1 MTCVRIFSENYQKL
15 SSCAGGFTVDIK
27 VMNGLLTPK
36 SVAIIGASSTPGK
49 IGHTVVK
56 NLIESEYEGKIYP
69 VNPNADEILGLKC
82 FHAITEI
89 PADVDAAIITVPAKI
104 VLNSVKECGEKGV
117 KGAIIITS
125 GFSEVGEKAM
135 EEELVKTA
143 HSYGMRILGP
153 NIVGV
158 LSNSDKFNG
167 SFAPFLPLKGSSSL
181 VSQSGALLIGIDA
194 ATFMRGVGFD
204 KLISIGN
211 MSDVDFADAIEW
223 LDQDEKTKCI
233 SLYIEGFKQGRKVIE
248 AAQKAKKPIIGLKSG
263 VSAHGAAAAASHTGS
278 LAGASKIYDAA
289 FKQAGIIWAD
299 DLNNLFDR
307 TLALS
312 LQPPMKGDNLLV
324 LTNGGGVGVLATD
337 AAEKYGIPLKFAPE
351 DVQAELK
358 KHMPEFGSAKNPV
371 DLTGM
376 AGTEWYRETVKYSI
390 QHPWVD
396 ALVVLYCETAMTN
409 PLEIAQ
415 GIHQALKE
423 SGVTD
428 KPVAVSYVGGEKSE
442 EAMRWLVESGIPAY
456 GAPDLAVNAIAALHE
471 FALNKENNH
480 LEPLETK
487 GFDKNKALAIIQKA
501 RQDGRDA
508 LTEMEAKQV
517 FEAYQMPVTHSK
529 VSTSEDEAVSL
540 AREIGYP
547 LVMKIVSPQ
556 ILHKSDAGGVKV
568 NIKDEEGV
576 RNAYNQILKN
586 AKAYK
591 ADAEIHGILV
601 QEMAPAGTEV
611 ILGSVNDATFGPTV
625 MFGLGGIFVEVLKD
639 VTFRVA
645 PFSKKQALEM
655 MAEIKGAPILRGVR
669 GELPRD
675 VDALADTI
683 CKYAHMV
690 LDLADEVS
698 ESDANPVLVYEQ
710 EKGLKVADARM
721 ILKKK

>member
-1 MTCVRIFSENYQKL
+1 
-15 SSCAGGFTVDIK
+15 
-27 VMNGLLTPK
+27 
-36 SVAIIGASSTPGK
+36 
-49 IGHTVVK
+49 
-56 NLIESEYEGKIYP
+56 
-69 VNPNADEILGLKC
+69 
-82 FHAITEI
+82 
-89 PADVDAAIITVPAKI
+89 
-104 VLNSVKECGEKGV
+104 
-117 KGAIIITS
+117 
-125 GFSEVGEKAM
+125 
-135 EEELVKTA
+135 
-143 HSYGMRILGP
+143 
-153 NIVGV
+153 
-158 LSNSDKFNG
+158 
-167 SFAPFLPLKGSSSL
+167 
-181 VSQSGALLIGIDA
+181 
-194 ATFMRGVGFD
+194 
-204 KLISIGN
+204 
-211 MSDVDFADAIEW
+211 
-223 LDQDEKTKCI
+223 
-233 SLYIEGFKQGRKVIE
+233 
-248 AAQKAKKPIIGLKSG
+248 
-263 VSAHGAAAAASHTGS
+263 
-278 LAGASKIYDAA
+278 
-289 FKQAGIIWAD
+289 
-299 DLNNLFDR
+299 
-307 TLALS
+307 
-312 LQPPMKGDNLLV
+312 
-324 LTNGGGVGVLATD
+324 
-337 AAEKYGIPLKFAPE
+337 
-351 DVQAELK
+351 
-358 KHMPEFGSAKNPV
+358 
-371 DLTGM
+371 
-376 AGTEWYRETVKYSI
+376 
-390 QHPWVD
+390 
-396 ALVVLYCETAMTN
+396 LYCETAMTN

-529 VSTSEDEAVSL
+529 VATSEDEAVSL

>member
-1 MTCVRIFSENYQKL
+1 
-15 SSCAGGFTVDIK
+15 
-27 VMNGLLTPK
+27 MNGLLTPK
-36 SVAIIGASSTPGK
+36 TVAIIGASSTPGK

-56 NLIESEYEGKIYP
+56 NLIESQYGGKIYP
-69 VNPNADEILGLKC
+69 VNPKADEILGIKC
-82 FHAITEI
+82 YPTIADI
-89 PADVDAAIITVPAKI
+89 PGEVDAAIMTLPAKF
-104 VLNSVKECGEKGV
+104 VLEAVKECGEKGV

-125 GFSEVGEKAM
+125 GFSEVGEKAL
-135 EEELVKTA
+135 EEEIVKTA

-167 SFAPFLPLKGSSSL
+167 SFAPFLPLKGSGSL

-194 ATFMRGVGFD
+194 STYMRGVGFD

-211 MSDVDFADAIEW
+211 MSDVSFADTIEW

-233 SLYIEGFKQGRKVIE
+233 SLYIEGFKQGRRVIE
-248 AAQKAKKPIIGLKSG
+248 VAQKAKKPIIGLKSG

-278 LAGASKIYDAA
+278 LAGAAKIYDAA
-289 FKQAGIIWAD
+289 FKQAGIIWAS

-312 LQPPMKGDNLLV
+312 LQPSMQGDNLLII
-324 LTNGGGVGVLATD
+324 TNGGGVGVLATD
-337 AAEKYGIPLKFAPE
+337 SAEKFGIPLKFAPD
-351 DVQAELK
+351 DVQTELK

-376 AGTEWYRETVKYSI
+376 AGTEWYGDSVKFAI

-396 ALVVLYCETAMTN
+396 GLVVLYCETAMTD
-409 PLEIAQ
+409 PLEIAK
-415 GIHQALKE
+415 GIHNAVKE

-428 KPVAVSYVGGEKSE
+428 KPVTVSYVGGEKSE
-442 EAMRWLVESGIPAY
+442 KAMKWLVENGIPAY
-456 GAPDLAVNAIAALHE
+456 SAPDLAINAIAALRE
-471 FALNKENNH
+471 YALNKENNQGND
-480 LEPLETK
+480 LDFK
-487 GFDKNKALAIIQKA
+487 GTDKQKALSVIEKA
-501 RQDGRDA
+501 RRDGRDA
-508 LTEMEAKQV
+508 LTEIEAKQI
-517 FEAYQMPVTHSK
+517 FEAYQLPVTHSRVAK
-529 VSTSEDEAVSL
+529 TEDEAVKL
-540 AREIGYP
+540 AAEIGYP
-547 LVMKIVSPQ
+547 VVMKIVSPQ

-568 NIKDEEGV
+568 NIKDETAV
-576 RNAYNQILKN
+576 RATYNTILQN

-591 ADAEIHGILV
+591 ADADIHGILV
-601 QEMAPAGTEV
+601 QEMAPLGTEV

-655 MAEIKGAPILRGVR
+655 MAEIKGAPILQGVR

-675 VDALADTI
+675 TNALADAI
-683 CKYAHMV
+683 CRYAYMV
-690 LDLADEVS
+690 LDLSDEIS
-698 ESDANPVLVYEQ
+698 ESDANPVMVYENG
-710 EKGLKVADARM
+710 KGLKVVDARV